1 MQALTDVKLRC
12 ARINAGK
19 DLSPD
24 LLRQSWNADWN
35 RSMVMP
41 FLKESLML
49 SVYVEQERDRG
60 LASIHL
66 LVSVVAQQV
75 RHWRDHS
82 AGLTA

>member
-1 MQALTDVKLRC
+1 
-12 ARINAGK
+12 
-19 DLSPD
+19 
-24 LLRQSWNADWN
+24 
-35 RSMVMP
+35 
-41 FLKESLML
+41 ML